1 MGTRREWHHRSIFI
15 RICCCGII
23 HLHVIFATLSSVRL
37 LALMGGIAMTVTS
50 ALGVWN
56 RFLGLNWISAIVEFY
71 TFILGL
77 SVVILEAKSAKCRI
91 LPESWT
97 TAWEARIRKYAL
109 FLSFVSGRGGLYFV
123 AGTLQL
129 SQVGWSGECFTLS
142 SFYMNMTC
150 PINLFTLHGLLR
162 KKSIFQPSAI

>member
-1 MGTRREWHHRSIFI
+1 
-15 RICCCGII
+15 
-23 HLHVIFATLSSVRL
+23 
-37 LALMGGIAMTVTS
+37 MTVTS

-56 RFLGLNWISAIVEFY
+56 RFIGLNWISAIVEFY

-77 SVVILEAKSAKCRI
+77 AVVILESKSGKFKI
-91 LPESWT
+91 LPERWT

-129 SQVGWSGECFTLS
+129 SQVRS
-142 SFYMNMTC
+142 
-150 PINLFTLHGLLR
+150 LR
-162 KKSIFQPSAI
+162 